1 VPATGLGLTLTL
13 ATALCWALYDA
24 LRKRLARDVVPVH
37 LGLLLPLAQ
46 APLLALWAFTRE
58 PFGLVSASLTP
69 LAGSAV
75 LNVFA
80 LVLFL
85 GALRLSPLSLTIP
98 LLSFTPVVSTTLA
111 WIFRGQV
118 PSPAQYA
125 GAALVVTGAT
135 VLGLSGGA
143 WKGFKA
149 FLRERGVRRMAVV
162 ALLWSCTGV
171 LDQTAVSRG
180 AGSWYA
186 PVLTGAVALI
196 LLLWAMLRG
205 QGRPLVE
212 AIRPLISRPLLA
224 ALAVVIGAAA
234 LAVQIESFRWA
245 PIGFI
250 EVIKRGTGMGSAVI
264 LGRVAFGEPLSVR
277 KWVAVALLTLGVALV
292 VGLR

>member
-1 VPATGLGLTLTL
+1 
-13 ATALCWALYDA
+13 
-24 LRKRLARDVVPVH
+24 
-37 LGLLLPLAQ
+37 LLLPLAQ

-58 PFGLVSASLTP
+58 PFGLVAPSLAP
-69 LAGSAV
+69 LAGSAI

-118 PSPAQYA
+118 PGPAQYA
-125 GAALVVTGAT
+125 GAALVVIGST

-143 WKGFKA
+143 WKGFSA
-149 FLRERGVRRMAVV
+149 FLREPGVRRMGIV

-186 PVLTGAVALI
+186 PILTAAVAVL
-196 LLLWAMLRG
+196 LLLWAVLRG
-205 QGRPLVE
+205 QGRPLLE
-212 AIRPLISRPLLA
+212 ALKPLSSRPLLA
-224 ALAVVIGAAA
+224 LLAVTIGAAA

-250 EVIKRGTGMGSAVI
+250 EVIKRGTGMDSAVI
-264 LGRVAFGEPLSVR
+264 LGRVAFGEPLSLR
-277 KWVAVALLTLGVALV
+277 KWVAVALLTLGVGLV
-292 VGLR
+292 VGLS

>member
-1 VPATGLGLTLTL
+1 MPITGVGLALTLS
-13 ATALCWALYDA
+13 TALAWALYDA

-46 APLLALWAFTRE
+46 APLLALWAYSRE
-58 PFGLVSASLTP
+58 PFGLAAASLPP

-85 GALRLSPLSLTIP
+85 GALRLSPLSLTVP
-98 LLSFTPVVSTTLA
+98 LLSFTPVISTTLA
-111 WIFRGQV
+111 WLFRGQV
-118 PSPAQYA
+118 PGPAQYA

-143 WKGFKA
+143 WKGFTA
-149 FLRERGVRRMAVV
+149 FLREPGVRRMAVV

-171 LDQTAVSRG
+171 LDQTAVARG
-180 AGSWYA
+180 AGAWYA
-186 PVLTGAVALI
+186 PILTGAVALI
-196 LLLWAMLRG
+196 LLLWAVLRG
-205 QGRPLVE
+205 QGRPLLE
-212 AIRPLISRPLLA
+212 AIRPLFSRPLLA
-224 ALAVVIGAAA
+224 ALAVMIGAAA

-264 LGRVAFGEPLSVR
+264 LGRVAFGEPLSAR
-277 KWVAVALLTLGVALV
+277 KWIAVALLTLGVALV

>member
-1 VPATGLGLTLTL
+1 VPITGLGLTLTL
-13 ATALCWALYDA
+13 STALCWALYDA

-58 PFGLVSASLTP
+58 PFGLATASLSP

-98 LLSFTPVVSTTLA
+98 LLSFTPVLSTTLA

-118 PSPAQYA
+118 PGPAQYA
-125 GAALVVTGAT
+125 GAALVVIGAT

-143 WKGFKA
+143 WKGFTA
-149 FLRERGVRRMAVV
+149 FLREPGVRRMTIV

-171 LDQTAVSRG
+171 LDQTAVARG

-186 PVLTGAVALI
+186 PILTAAVALI
-196 LLLWAMLRG
+196 LLLWAVLRG
-205 QGRPLVE
+205 QGRPLVQ
-212 AIRPLISRPLLA
+212 AIRPLVSRPLLA
-224 ALAVVIGAAA
+224 GLAIVIGAAA
-234 LAVQIESFRWA
+234 LAIQIESFRWA

-264 LGRVAFGEPLSVR
+264 LGRLAFGEPLTAR
-277 KWVAVALLTLGVALV
+277 KWIAVALLTLGVALV